1 MAEGTAGPSTGTHSG
16 ATTSGEPRHAA
27 SIDVDP
33 RSAIPLA
40 IAFAML
46 AATVW
51 FVRSVP
57 RTITALA
64 IAALLAL
71 ALNPLVEAL
80 QRRTGWQRRY
90 AASLVLVVV
99 SSVFVLGVVLVTVPT
114 IRQAQGIDDEVPEV
128 VLDLEELPIIGE
140 RLREANAS
148 DEVEQWLDDL
158 PDRLSLDAKPVE
170 SALGSVADGIAAGF
184 LTLLLAITLVVDG
197 EQLVATARRLVPVS
211 RRPTTDRLG
220 VLVYEVVGRYIAGSL
235 FVAVLAGTVM

>member
-1 MAEGTAGPSTGTHSG
+1 MIANASTIASAERNDSRTCGRGDCTTVRVPSAIDSYDTDVAEGTAGPSGDTTSG
-16 ATTSGEPRHAA
+16 DTTSGEPRLAA

-64 IAALLAL
+64 IATLLAL

-90 AASLVLVVV
+90 AASLVLVAVSLLFVV
-99 SSVFVLGVVLVTVPT
+99 AVVLVTVPT
-114 IRQAQGIDDEVPEV
+114 IRQAQGIDDDIPEV
-128 VLDLEELPIIGE
+128 VARP
-140 RLREANAS
+140 RATS
-148 DEVEQWLDDL
+148 D
-158 PDRLSLDAKPVE
+158 
-170 SALGSVADGIAAGF
+170 
-184 LTLLLAITLVVDG
+184 
-197 EQLVATARRLVPVS
+197 RR
-211 RRPTTDRLG
+211 
-220 VLVYEVVGRYIAGSL
+220 
-235 FVAVLAGTVM
+235 